1 MTTLGK
7 GITHIWP
14 YGKKARLLMVWIST
28 QVVRQKKHKTSR
40 VIMLPF
46 TLRQLMEDLGIQWK
60 PRKTD
65 YEDFKRQ
72 ISGPVLPRHLRMAVE
87 RIYAL
92 NHSRAYQ
99 TPLITWKSLQNQM
112 GSNYAETR
120 NLVTRFKQSQKH
132 VAALWNA
139 ALADAGAEGRFH
151 YSIEKV
157 IPPMM
162 SARQHKNRHRLA
174 L

>member
-46 TLRQLMEDLGIQWK
+46 TLRQLMEDLGIQRK

-65 YEDFKRQ
+65 YENFKRQ
-72 ISGPVLPRHLRMAVE
+72 ISALSYSD
-87 RIYAL
+87 IYAWC
-92 NHSRAYQ
+92 RAHIRSQ
-99 TPLITWKSLQNQM
+99 PF
-112 GSNYAETR
+112 TR
-120 NLVTRFKQSQKH
+120 LPDPAHHLKIAPEPDGLELCRNTKL
-132 VAALWNA
+132 
-139 ALADAGAEGRFH
+139 
-151 YSIEKV
+151 
-157 IPPMM
+157 
-162 SARQHKNRHRLA
+162 RH
-174 L
+174 

>member
-1 MTTLGK
+1 
-7 GITHIWP
+7 
-14 YGKKARLLMVWIST
+14 MVWIST
-28 QVVRQKKHKTSR
+28 QVVRQKKHNTSR

-46 TLRQLMEDLGIQWK
+46 TLRQPMEDLGIQRK
-60 PRKTD
+60 PCKNRLRELQTPD
-65 YEDFKRQ
+65 Q
-72 ISGPVLPRHLRMAVE
+72 HPVLLRHLRMAVAAH
-87 RIYAL
+87 I
-92 NHSRAYQ
+92 RAQ
-99 TPLITWKSLQNQM
+99 PFTRLPDPLIAWKSLQNQM

-120 NLVTRFKQSQKH
+120 NLVTRFKQSLNH

>member
-1 MTTLGK
+1 
-7 GITHIWP
+7 
-14 YGKKARLLMVWIST
+14 
-28 QVVRQKKHKTSR
+28 
-40 VIMLPF
+40 
-46 TLRQLMEDLGIQWK
+46 
-60 PRKTD
+60 
-65 YEDFKRQ
+65 
-72 ISGPVLPRHLRMAVE
+72 MAVE

-139 ALADAGAEGRFH
+139 ALADAGAKGKLH
-151 YSIEKV
+151 YSIDKV
-157 IPPMM
+157 TQPMM